1 MEVDFGLMPLSQQM
15 AHGSG
20 QTAQS
25 QTRHCGIPQTQM
37 EMGRAHQCTEV
48 NSGWMTCL
56 VEAVQLQESTYA
68 KNSCDTVHVAE
79 PQIQYGHR
87 KHMQT

>member
-1 MEVDFGLMPLSQQM
+1 
-15 AHGSG
+15 
-20 QTAQS
+20 
-25 QTRHCGIPQTQM
+25 M

-79 PQIQYGHR
+79 PQMQYGHR